1 LDDSNERFGGDAD
14 PNRQRPNRK
23 PRTGPANSPI
33 TPFNRTG
40 KLPALPAKIDH
51 EAPMPQA
58 SPFMVRL
65 DPSGRPGEFN
75 FVIDGPEAIAKV
87 PAAHVM
93 EAEASG
99 GIPPVL
105 YQAVDEVLGFIYGLD
120 QQFETQGRRP
130 RK

>member
-1 LDDSNERFGGDAD
+1 MDDKNDRFGQDAD
-14 PNRQRPNRK
+14 PNRPRPMRK
-23 PRTGPANSPI
+23 PRTGPANSAI

-40 KLPALPAKIDH
+40 KLPALPAKMNFE
-51 EAPMPQA
+51 EATVQA

-65 DPSGRPGEFN
+65 DPNGRPGEFN

-120 QQFETQGRRP
+120 QQFENQGRRP